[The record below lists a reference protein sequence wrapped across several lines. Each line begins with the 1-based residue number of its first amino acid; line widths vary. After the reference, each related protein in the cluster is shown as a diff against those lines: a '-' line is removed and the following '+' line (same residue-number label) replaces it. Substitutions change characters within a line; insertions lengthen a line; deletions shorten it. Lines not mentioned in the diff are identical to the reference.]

1 MPKAAFVL
9 TVPWEV
15 RLGCGLP
22 NPPHGFQRKTQPN
35 FCFKTFLGITLI
47 PLLNYC
53 SQIAGGAK
61 LLGAQGTLQLG
72 DLGC

>member
-1 MPKAAFVL
+1 MPKATLVL

-15 RLGCGLP
+15 RLGC
-22 NPPHGFQRKTQPN
+22 QRKTQPN
-35 FCFKTFLGITLI
+35 FCFKTFWGITLI
-47 PLLNYC
+47 LLLNYC